1 MKSPACVPPRGTAK
15 EWSSR
20 LTPVAAAILIA
31 VAGVP
36 ASGQSPTIA
45 AKQATAFIG
54 TWVIDIA
61 SPAALKGT
69 ETVRVWEKDGLVAA
83 SVQVGQFPPN
93 EVTGLLRDGD
103 LLVLSTTMRENGAP
117 IWVVISLKVEGET
130 MTFAQMMERSPMTV
144 RGVGKKQQ

>member
-1 MKSPACVPPRGTAK
+1 MKSPACVAPRGTAK
-15 EWSSR
+15 GWSSR

-31 VAGVP
+31 VAAP

-69 ETVRVWEKDGLVAA
+69 ETVKVWEKDGLVAA
-83 SVQVGQFPPN
+83 SVQVGQFPPH

-130 MTFAQMMERSPMTV
+130 MTMAQMMERSPM
-144 RGVGKKQQ
+144 

>member
-1 MKSPACVPPRGTAK
+1 MKG
-15 EWSSR
+15 WGSR

-31 VAGVP
+31 VAVP

-83 SVQVGQFPPN
+83 SVQVGQFTPN

-130 MTFAQMMERSPMTV
+130 MMLAQMMERSPMTV

>member
-1 MKSPACVPPRGTAK
+1 MKSPACVPPRGTANG
-15 EWSSR
+15 WSSR
-20 LTPVAAAILIA
+20 LTPVAAALLIA
-31 VAGVP
+31 VAAP

-45 AKQATAFIG
+45 AKQATAFMG

-117 IWVVISLKVEGET
+117 IWVVISLKAEGET
-130 MTFAQMMERSPMTV
+130 MTLAQMMERSPMTV
-144 RGVGKKQQ
+144 RGVGKKEK